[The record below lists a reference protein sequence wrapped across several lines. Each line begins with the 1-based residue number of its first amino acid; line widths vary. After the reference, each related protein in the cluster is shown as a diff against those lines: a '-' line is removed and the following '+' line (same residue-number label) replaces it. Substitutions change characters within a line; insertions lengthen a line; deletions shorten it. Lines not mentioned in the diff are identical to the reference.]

1 MQKIID
7 AIEKMNLEIN
17 NNQVEKFLLYMNLLY
32 DWNKKINLTSI
43 TDENEIIIK
52 HFADSVSLLSVMQ
65 IKNSNVIDIG
75 SGAGFPGIPLK
86 ILRPQI
92 NLTLV
97 DSLGKRVKFLC
108 TVKNDLNLENV
119 NCFHARAEEF
129 VKNSREA
136 YDICVSRAVANLSV
150 LTEICL
156 PFVKVGGYF
165 IAYKGPQVDDEIL
178 HAQNC
183 IKKLGGEITD
193 IKKICLPFSDIIHS
207 LIFVRKLSNSPL
219 KYPRNY
225 AKILKTP
232 L

>member
-1 MQKIID
+1 M
-7 AIEKMNLEIN
+7 
-17 NNQVEKFLLYMNLLY
+17 
-32 DWNKKINLTSI
+32 
-43 TDENEIIIK
+43 
-52 HFADSVSLLSVMQ
+52 
-65 IKNSNVIDIG
+65 
-75 SGAGFPGIPLK
+75 
-86 ILRPQI
+86 
-92 NLTLV
+92 
-97 DSLGKRVKFLC
+97 
-108 TVKNDLNLENV
+108 
-119 NCFHARAEEF
+119 
-129 VKNSREA
+129 
-136 YDICVSRAVANLSV
+136 SRAVANLSV

-156 PFVKVGGYF
+156 PFVKVGGFF